1 MKQLLPHAM
10 NHLVIL
16 HSLTVF
22 GNSDSF
28 PCLSRGRGINFFGR
42 GGRGGGWGGGW
53 MKLRGRRGGCLL

>member
-22 GNSDSF
+22 GNSESF
-28 PCLSRGRGINFFGR
+28 PCLSRGK
-42 GGRGGGWGGGW
+42 GGLISSGVGGEVEGGVGD
-53 MKLRGRRGGCLL
+53 G